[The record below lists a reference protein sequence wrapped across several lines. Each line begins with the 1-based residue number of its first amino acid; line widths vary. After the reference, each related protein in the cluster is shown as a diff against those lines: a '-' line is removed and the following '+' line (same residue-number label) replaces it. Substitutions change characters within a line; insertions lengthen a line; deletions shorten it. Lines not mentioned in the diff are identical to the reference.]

1 MAKGLFTLE
10 DEATLLL
17 IKADAFASL
26 RKGQVI
32 VSWSEAGTSVSKT
45 FPGITPREAYEE
57 AVFALRK
64 LDPETYGSAS
74 RVVQGSLRGRRP
86 GR

>member
-1 MAKGLFTLE
+1 MAKGLFTME
-10 DEATLLL
+10 DEATLLS
-17 IKADAFASL
+17 IKSDALASL

-64 LDPETYGSAS
+64 LDPETYGFAR

>member
-10 DEATLLL
+10 NEATLLS

-26 RKGQVI
+26 QKGQVI
-32 VSWSEAGTSVSKT
+32 VSWSSAGTSVSKA

-64 LDPETYGSAS
+64 LNPAVYGYAV
-74 RVVQGSLRGRRP
+74 RAVQGSLLGRRI

>member
-1 MAKGLFTLE
+1 MAKGLFTAE
-10 DEATLLL
+10 NEATLLS
-17 IKADAFASL
+17 IKADALAAIT
-26 RKGQVI
+26 KGQLV
-32 VSWSEAGTSVSKT
+32 VSWSSAGTSVSKA

-64 LDPETYGSAS
+64 LNPAVYGYAV
-74 RVVQGSLRGRRP
+74 RAVQGSLLGRRV

>member
-1 MAKGLFTLE
+1 MAKGLFTAE
-10 DEATLLL
+10 NEATLLS
-17 IKADAFASL
+17 IKADALAAL
-26 RKGQVI
+26 RKGQLV
-32 VSWSEAGTSVSKT
+32 VSWSSAGTSVSKA

-64 LDPETYGSAS
+64 LDPATYGSAV
-74 RVVQGSLRGRRP
+74 RVVQGSLLGRRV